1 MPLALVRLDS
11 QKLPT
16 AEGLPSRLK
25 LLSWGANPSSK
36 GTWILNETSAAQ
48 LPVNQKRANFDR
60 VALDF
65 NHNSV
70 PGSESYKGEP
80 VLVAAHGDPRL
91 IAGDGLYLENLE
103 WTPEGREF
111 VGGRHYIDL
120 SPTILPNEK
129 GEVLFLHSA
138 AVCRQGS
145 VHGLS
150 ILSAGTPQ
158 LTQLIQ
164 TLTTN
169 MTDYRPLVCALLG
182 LSADATDLQITTAS
196 EAAKK
201 RPDHRKTLAGLLNLS
216 ADATDAEIE
225 TAAEEMAKKE
235 KKDDKKELVTNAG
248 DLAALRARIDQL
260 ETNAATTAIDE
271 IRRLAAAEGKVI
283 PGEILA
289 GPVGKDAGQLRALV
303 ASLPS
308 TVPLEQRT
316 GARPAPET
324 SGLVTNSAD
333 DTVRK
338 TLGIT
343 KEAWEKHNAK

>member
-1 MPLALVRLDS
+1 MPHALVRLDS

-25 LLSWGANPSSK
+25 LLSWGPNPSSK

-48 LPVNQKRANFDR
+48 LPLNQKRANFDR

-80 VLVAAHGDPRL
+80 VLVAAHGTPAL
-91 IAGDGLYLENLE
+91 IANDGLYLENLE

-150 ILSAGTPQ
+150 ILSASN
-158 LTQLIQ
+158 LIQ
-164 TLTTN
+164 TLQLN

-182 LSADATDLQITTAS
+182 LSADATDTQITTAA

-201 RPDHRKTLAGLLNLS
+201 RPDHRKALAGLLNLS
-216 ADATDAEIE
+216 ADATDAEIQ

-235 KKDDKKELVTNAG
+235 KKEDKKELVTNAG
-248 DLAALRARIDQL
+248 DLAALRARIEQL

-289 GPVGKDAGQLRALV
+289 GPVGKDAAQLRALV
-303 ASLPS
+303 ATLPS

-316 GARPAPET
+316 GARPPTAE
-324 SGLVTNSAD
+324 GLVTNSAD